1 MISRFQT
8 AMSGKTES
16 IANAVIGLFMP
27 NFSIRKSVIYISVDE
42 TFEYFANLIASLHTF
57 F

>member
-8 AMSGKTES
+8 AMSGKTEA
-16 IANAVIGLFMP
+16 IADAVIGLFMP

-42 TFEYFANLIASLHTF
+42 TFEYFANLIASLPTF